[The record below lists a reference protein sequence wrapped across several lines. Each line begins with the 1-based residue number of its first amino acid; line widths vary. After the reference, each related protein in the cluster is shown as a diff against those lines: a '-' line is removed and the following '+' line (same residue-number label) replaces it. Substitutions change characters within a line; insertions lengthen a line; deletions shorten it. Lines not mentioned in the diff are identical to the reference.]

1 MILFYMEGKF
11 IDLSD
16 LVLYR
21 FDFYYNL
28 FVLSLWYNGRKPLK
42 YPNPQ
47 VALQQK

>member
-28 FVLSLWYNGRKPLK
+28 FVLSLWYNGGKPLK

-47 VALQQK
+47 VARQQK